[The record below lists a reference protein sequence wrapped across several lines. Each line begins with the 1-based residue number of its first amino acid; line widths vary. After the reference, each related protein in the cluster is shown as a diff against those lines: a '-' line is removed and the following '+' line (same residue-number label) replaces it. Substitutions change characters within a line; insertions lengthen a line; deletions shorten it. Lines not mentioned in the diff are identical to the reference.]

1 MKLDF
6 IDGHLLIPWQ
16 LTMVI
21 HETLRLYPPAVFV
34 MREVLQDIKFRG
46 VMIPK
51 GTNIQIPVATLHQIT
66 DLWGPDVHQFNPERF
81 AGGVL
86 GACKHPQAY
95 LPFGVGARTCVG
107 QHFAMTELKAVL
119 SLILSKFSFSLSL
132 TYHHSPVT
140 RMVLEPEHGI
150 SLYVRRL

>member
-1 MKLDF
+1 
-6 IDGHLLIPWQ
+6 
-16 LTMVI
+16 MVI
-21 HETLRLYPPAVFV
+21 QETLRLYPPAVFV
-34 MREVLQDIKFRG
+34 MREVLQDIEFKG

-66 DLWGPDVHQFNPERF
+66 DLWGPGAHLFNPERF
-81 AGGVL
+81 ATGVL

-107 QHFAMTELKAVL
+107 QHFAMTELKIVL
-119 SLILSKFSFSLSL
+119 SLILSKFIFSLSPA
-132 TYHHSPVT
+132 YQHSPVT

-150 SLYVRRL
+150 CLYVKEIVTFS